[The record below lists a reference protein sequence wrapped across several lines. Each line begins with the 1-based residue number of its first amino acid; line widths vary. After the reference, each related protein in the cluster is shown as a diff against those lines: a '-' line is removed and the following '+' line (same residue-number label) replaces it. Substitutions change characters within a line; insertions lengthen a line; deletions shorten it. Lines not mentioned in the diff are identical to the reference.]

1 MTPTTHTLSVTP
13 ALSARRVFGL
23 GTLGLLLAMLFW
35 LVAPPA
41 GAQVGSCAPG
51 EFESQFFNNTSL
63 SGSPV
68 LTRCDASIDFNW
80 GGGSPAPQV
89 NGDNFSARFT
99 AQKDFA
105 AGWYSFDVLVDDGF
119 RLNVDGVEVM
129 QSWRQQPPTGY
140 SSLKKMTAGSH
151 QVVIEYVEV
160 GGGAVIR
167 YSASPTTYYFSAT
180 TVTVAEGDLGSLLVQ
195 RGGTATPDAS
205 SIQKVMHQGTA
216 SANGDYGDES
226 PSTPDASYVH
236 FPAGE
241 TSAPFSFSTLEDDIY
256 EGNETFTI
264 ALGETSAG
272 QVVAPSQAVVTIV
285 DDDPVPMLLLGDVTQ
300 VEGDVG
306 SSSLTFTLALS
317 NPSSFGITGNYV
329 LADGSA
335 QAPGDL
341 NGTGGS
347 FTIPAGATSTTVSVP
362 IQGEYVFEADET
374 FSIELLN
381 VTNVDAGSS
390 DFSATGT
397 ITNDDAAPPT
407 VSVTAPEGNA
417 GATPSAGPGVPCKL
431 TLTSNYMFL
440 GLVTFVGVRVTRDDA
455 PVADI
460 RVFSK
465 HSWSPKI
472 TSTRTNAFGYVE
484 YHFRTVT
491 PGASVEFIA
500 DCDGN
505 GLTRRSA
512 SLAQELAARVTNPS
526 LLSTRNLTQVG
537 AFIGQG
543 RRAPASHANCS
554 TVSVT
559 SSNLKANRRGNVTVK
574 VRFAGLPVNAAAV
587 TLSGVG
593 VSRVKATTPTGNVS
607 FTVTPTRSGNLDV
620 RVPNFASCANVESLA
635 VAAP

>member
-1 MTPTTHTLSVTP
+1 MTPTTHTRSVTP
-13 ALSARRVFGL
+13 ALSPRRVFGL
-23 GTLGLLLAMLFW
+23 GTLGVLLAMLFC

-63 SGSPV
+63 WGSPV
-68 LTRCDASIDFNW
+68 LTRCDASVDFDW
-80 GGGSPAPQV
+80 GGGSPAPEV
-89 NGDNFSARFT
+89 SGDFFSARFT
-99 AQKDFA
+99 AQQDFA
-105 AGWYSFDVLVDDGF
+105 AGWYRFDVLVDDGF
-119 RLNVDGVEVM
+119 GLYVDGVEVM
-129 QSWRQQPPTGY
+129 QSWWEQPPTGY
-140 SSLKKMTAGSH
+140 SASKEMTAGSH
-151 QVVIEYVEV
+151 LVVIEYVEV

-167 YSASPTTYYFSAT
+167 YNATPDLTSYFSGT
-180 TVTVAEGDLGSLLVQ
+180 TATVAEGDLGSLLVL
-195 RGGTATPDAS
+195 RDGTSTPDA
-205 SIQKVMHQGTA
+205 SIQKVMYQGTA

-272 QVVAPSQAVVTIV
+272 EVVAPSQAVVTIV
-285 DDDPVPMLLLGDVTQ
+285 DDDPVPMLLLGDVSQ
-300 VEGDVG
+300 VEGRVG

-317 NPSSFGITGNYV
+317 NPSIFEITGNYV

-335 QAPGDL
+335 QAPGDY

-362 IQGEYVFEADET
+362 IQGESFFEADET
-374 FSIELLN
+374 FSIKLLN

-390 DFSATGT
+390 EFSATGT
-397 ITNDDAAPPT
+397 ITNDDAVPPT
-407 VSVTAPEGNA
+407 VSAPAPEGNA
-417 GATPSAGPGVPCKL
+417 GATPSVGPSVPCKL
-431 TLTSNYMFL
+431 TLTSNYMFH

-455 PVADI
+455 PVANI

-500 DCDGN
+500 DCDDN
-505 GLTRRSA
+505 GLTRRSS
-512 SLAQELAARVTNPS
+512 SLAQKLAARVTNPS

-543 RRAPASHANCS
+543 QRAPASQDNCS

-559 SSNLKANRRGNVTVK
+559 SSKLKANRRGNVTVK

-593 VSRVKATTPTGNVS
+593 VSRVEATTPTGSVS
-607 FTVTPTRSGNLDV
+607 FAVTPTKSGIV
-620 RVPNFASCANVESLA
+620 HIRVPNFASCANVESLA